1 MGAEKVDASAC
12 ADLEAALVL
21 DAVSGDVTGAYIF
34 HWARCEIL
42 RLQNTPIALL

>member
-1 MGAEKVDASAC
+1 MDVSAC

-21 DAVSGDVTGAYIF
+21 DAVSGDVTGA
-34 HWARCEIL
+34 RCEIL